1 MGRPRPLPLLDF
13 IPALSPKW
21 WAPRHLSPLARAFER
36 TETERVFAFGTTP
49 PRHGKTELVKHA
61 IVRRLLVDPSC
72 RICFVTFSQRY
83 TDKRSREIRSL
94 YLKAGGTLA
103 PDGNRLSDWR
113 TGVEQG
119 GVWATSANGPVTGE
133 GFDLIVID
141 DPIKGRAEAESGVE
155 REKLWDW
162 YNSDLETRSEPPLG
176 SVIVIHT
183 RWTTDDLGARLLAR
197 GDVEHIH
204 IPAISPKGEALWPE
218 RFNLAELE
226 TIKKKRGPYVWQ
238 SLYMGAPFARG
249 GRVFHDTVFYDDL
262 PAKLRIAIGIDLAYS
277 KKSHADYSTAVVLG
291 FDDDTGEE
299 TPTCYVLEVI
309 RVQLEAPAFIDR
321 LTKLQ
326 HDRDG
331 ADLTWYYAGTEKGIA
346 DVMRTLGLE
355 IDARPASADK
365 HTRAQPVAAAWNA
378 GKVLLPREAEWL
390 DDFTAE
396 AASFTGVD
404 DVHDDQIDALAAG
417 FDAGQQPGWIGAMQ
431 KWRARGGNW

>member
-21 WAPRHLSPLARAFER
+21 WAPRHLSPLARVFER

-94 YLKAGGTLA
+94 YVKAGGTLA

-141 DPIKGRAEAESGVE
+141 DPIKGRAEAESGIE

-162 YNSDLETRSEPPLG
+162 YNSDLETRSEPPFG

-183 RWTTDDLGARLLAR
+183 RWTTDDLGARLLDR
-197 GDVEHIH
+197 GDFEHVH
-204 IPAISPKGEALWPE
+204 LPAINSKDEALWPE
-218 RFNLAELE
+218 KYNRAELE
-226 TIKKKRGPYVWQ
+226 RIKVKKSSYVWE
-238 SLYMGAPFARG
+238 SLYMGRPYARG
-249 GRVFHDTVFYDDL
+249 GRVFHDTSFYDAI

-277 KKSHADYSTAVVLG
+277 KKSHADYSAAVVLG
-291 FDDDTGEE
+291 FDDDTGDE
-299 TPTCYVLEVI
+299 TPTVYVLDVV

-321 LTKLQ
+321 LISLQ
-326 HDRDG
+326 HDNDG

-365 HTRAQPVAAAWNA
+365 HTRAQPVAAAWNG
-378 GKVLLPREAEWL
+378 GKVLLPRSAEWL
-390 DDFTAE
+390 NDFTAE

-417 FDAGQQPGWIGAMQ
+417 FDAGQQPGWISAMT
-431 KWRARGGNW
+431 KWRERGGQL